1 MSEMRTDP
9 SGMGLLGLRSKQTEG
24 ESNQGVEAADLSFP
38 LPPPQQR
45 PTPKPTQPNL
55 SPSSYFLSWPAWMLI
70 CLLTM

>member
-45 PTPKPTQPNL
+45 PPTL
-55 SPSSYFLSWPAWMLI
+55 SQLSNPQPSSY
-70 CLLTM
+70 CYHGQHGC